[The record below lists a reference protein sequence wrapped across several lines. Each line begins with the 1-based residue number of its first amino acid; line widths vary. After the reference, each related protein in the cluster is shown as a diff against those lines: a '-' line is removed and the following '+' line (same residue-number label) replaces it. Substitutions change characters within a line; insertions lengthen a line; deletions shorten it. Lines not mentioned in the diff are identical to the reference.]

1 MKNRLPYQVNN
12 KEQNIKAYTIN
23 TLNKIST
30 MFKYHDLPATLPQ
43 RNLENFLVTKGFAC
57 IAKVN
62 DNLYAF
68 TGGLGGEP
76 NPYNEPTI
84 CTVANPALK
93 LSKDFVIDNDCVI
106 IRNDSY
112 MQGMLDIIDRYST
125 FLVETDITTSIALIN
140 TRLTTIF
147 SVGDS
152 QTMESAKQYL
162 NDITNGKLGVVAD
175 NTFIESLKLNN
186 VQRNQRTFDELI
198 TLNQYLKASLLNEIG
213 LNANTQLKKERLIT
227 AEVESNSDSFY
238 PIVDDMLNQRREGL
252 EKVNNMFDTNIT
264 VEFNSSWDYRIFN
277 GMSIH
282 NTDSEIN
289 YAGIEN
295 VSRET
300 SDDMPAD
307 EPTDKTSD
315 DITTDKTSDVMPAD
329 ENEEKR

>member
-1 MKNRLPYQVNN
+1 MSKNRLPYQIND
-12 KEQNIKAYTIN
+12 KERNIRIYTNN

-30 MFKYHDLPATLPQ
+30 MFKYHGIPDSIPQ
-43 RNLENFLVTKGFAC
+43 HNLENFLITKGFAC
-57 IAKVN
+57 IAKVDN
-62 DNLYAF
+62 NLYAF

-93 LSKDFVIDNDCVI
+93 LSKDFIIDSDCVI

-112 MQGMLDIIDRYST
+112 MQGMLDIIERYST
-125 FLVETDITTSIALIN
+125 FLVETDITTNIALIN

-147 SVGDS
+147 STGDN

-162 NDITNGKLGVVAD
+162 TDITNGKLGVVAD

-186 VQRNQRTFDELI
+186 VQRNQRIFDELI

-213 LNANTQLKKERLIT
+213 LNANTQLKKERLIS

-238 PIVDDMLNQRREGL
+238 PVVDDMLNQRRVGL
-252 EKVNNMFDTNIT
+252 EKVNNMFGTNIT
-264 VEFNSSWDYRIFN
+264 VEFNSSWDYRLFN

-282 NTDSEIN
+282 NTKDEIN
-289 YAGIEN
+289 YTD
-295 VSRET
+295 VV
-300 SDDMPAD
+300 
-307 EPTDKTSD
+307 PTDES
-315 DITTDKTSDVMPAD
+315 
-329 ENEEKR
+329 ENKEKR